1 MAYGWKNIIQE
12 VKFLFKK
19 QKQWNYIFLYFF
31 MLYFDFI
38 SIFTYAAYD
47 YYLLG
52 QFQLSR

>member
-19 QKQWNYIFLYFF
+19 QKQNYIFLYFF

-38 SIFTYAAYD
+38 SIITYAAYD

>member
-19 QKQWNYIFLYFF
+19 QKQFLYFF